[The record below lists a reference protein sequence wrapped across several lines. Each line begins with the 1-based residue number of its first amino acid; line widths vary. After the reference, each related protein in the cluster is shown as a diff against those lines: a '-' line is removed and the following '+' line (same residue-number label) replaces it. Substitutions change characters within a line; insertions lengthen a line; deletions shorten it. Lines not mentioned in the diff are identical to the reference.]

1 MLNVA
6 FTMTKGISKCILF
19 CTVIYVRDDDPFAL
33 PAEARKETDQEAE
46 TQIILHSL
54 GLQTQLCPVG

>member
-19 CTVIYVRDDDPFAL
+19 CTVIYVGDDDSFAL
-33 PAEARKETDQEAE
+33 PAEARKETD
-46 TQIILHSL
+46 
-54 GLQTQLCPVG
+54 